1 MLGNDGTDVREVPI
15 YGADPKGCEIGY
27 VAPAA
32 GSLLNSSYRVT
43 L

>member
-1 MLGNDGTDVREVPI
+1 MLGSDGTDVREVPI
-15 YGADPKGCEIGY
+15 HGADPESCGIGH

-32 GSLLNSSYRVT
+32 GSLLNSSFRVT